1 MKILVVGSGGREH
14 ALVWKIAQS
23 PRVSKIYCAP
33 GNGGIAAD
41 AECLPIAVE
50 DSRGLIELARREKID
65 LTVVGPE
72 TPLTLGL
79 VDDLS
84 SAGLPAVGP
93 TQKAAFLEGSKGFAK
108 EFMARHEIPTARFV
122 LVRDRTS
129 AEKVLDRGDFGYPV
143 VLKADG
149 LAAGKGVFVAASRAE
164 ADAALAALFDQR
176 VFGSAADSVVIEE
189 GLQGEEVS
197 LIACSDGQRILPMV
211 AARDHKRV
219 FDDDRGPNTGGMGAY
234 STDTILSPLDRDRII
249 EYVLLPTVKGMAEEG
264 NPFRG
269 FLYAG
274 LMLTGEGPKVLEF
287 NARLGDPE
295 TQVILP
301 RLESDLV
308 PVLEGIARGDL
319 QGIEPRWSNQASV
332 CVVLASGGYPAKYD
346 GGKVISGLDMARE
359 TGAQVFH
366 AGTKRKDGKLVT
378 AGGRVLSVSARG
390 ATLQEA
396 VVTAYEA
403 VNRIQFEGM
412 HYRRDIAARALASV
426 ENSGG
431 AG

>member
-84 SAGLPAVGP
+84 SAGLAAVGP

-108 EFMARHEIPTARFV
+108 EFMARHQIPTARFV

-197 LIACSDGQRILPMV
+197 LIACSDGQHILPMV

-234 STDTILSPLDRDRII
+234 STDTILSPFDRDRII
-249 EYVLLPTVKGMAEEG
+249 EYVLVPTVKGMADEG

-274 LMLTGEGPKVLEF
+274 LMMTSEGPKVLEF

-308 PVLEGIARGDL
+308 PILEGIAREDL
-319 QGIEPRWSNQASV
+319 LGIEPRWSDQASV

-346 GGKVISGLDMARE
+346 GGKVISGLEMARE

-412 HYRRDIAARALASV
+412 HYRRDIAARARS
-426 ENSGG
+426 SGK
-431 AG
+431 

>member
-33 GNGGIAAD
+33 GNAGIAAD
-41 AECLPIAVE
+41 AECRPIAVE
-50 DSRGLIELARREKID
+50 DSGGLIEWARREKVD

-72 TPLTLGL
+72 VPLTLGL

-84 SAGLPAVGP
+84 SAGLSAVGP
-93 TQKAAFLEGSKGFAK
+93 TQKAAILEGSKGFAK

-129 AEKVLDRGDFGYPV
+129 AEQVLDRRDFGYPV

-149 LAAGKGVFVAASRAE
+149 LAAGKGVFVAAGRAE

-197 LIACSDGQRILPMV
+197 LIACSDGERVLPMV

-219 FDDDRGPNTGGMGAY
+219 FDADRGPNTGGMGAY
-234 STDTILSPLDRDRII
+234 SADTILSPLDRERII
-249 EYVLLPTVKGMAEEG
+249 EQVLMPTVKGMADEG

-274 LMLTGEGPKVLEF
+274 LMMTGEGPKVLEF

-319 QGIEPRWSNQASV
+319 RGIELRWSDEASV
-332 CVVLASGGYPAKYD
+332 CVVLASGGYPAKFD
-346 GGKVISGLDMARE
+346 GGKVISGLDMAGE

-366 AGTKRKDGKLVT
+366 AGTKREGGKLVT

-412 HYRRDIAARALASV
+412 HYRRDIAS
-426 ENSGG
+426 SGK
-431 AG
+431 